1 MLYWKSHV
9 TFFFGPFASIWW
21 MSLKLTESLHGSAIP
36 LIYPY
41 CVLHELAEGVPHDD
55 DTILVIP
62 SCEQLCIIAR
72 CTKSIESHSG
82 LNSALITSFEG
93 AKYGNK

>member
-1 MLYWKSHV
+1 
-9 TFFFGPFASIWW
+9 

-36 LIYPY
+36 LIYRY

-55 DTILVIP
+55 DIILVIP
-62 SCEQLCIIAR
+62 SYEQLCIIAR
-72 CTKSIESHSG
+72 CTKSIGSHSG

-93 AKYGNK
+93 AEYGDK